1 MTVVELKAALKER
14 GLKVSGKK
22 ADLIERLTDASGTG
36 TPVSAALAAA
46 RPTAEARPA
55 GQGADAAAIVD
66 ASALSAEA
74 KEVIITKCVNEL
86 GLARERIAGA
96 IALFDEGNTMPFVAR
111 YRKEATGGMDETE
124 LRALETALSAAR
136 RLEARRA
143 TVLAA
148 IDKLGKLTPELQ
160 SKIMAVE
167 LSANQLED
175 LYLPYKA
182 KRRTKASIAREAGLQ
197 PLADAIMRRA
207 AAAQDCAVGDLY
219 TRDVE
224 EVCLEF
230 VERLRSAGAESQLPD
245 GDGAAEALRGACEI
259 VAEEAT
265 EDAAVRAMARG
276 RLRRGAVLTSKEKKA
291 GSDTEG

>member
-22 ADLIERLTDASGTG
+22 ADLIERLTDATA
-36 TPVSAALAAA
+36 TAPVSAALAAA
-46 RPTAEARPA
+46 RPTAEARPAAAALGRAEEEDPRSGRDSA

-160 SKIMAVE
+160 SKIMAAE

-197 PLADAIMRRA
+197 PLAAVAKESGRPTAKA
-207 AAAQDCAVGDLY
+207 AGGPSPMPV
-219 TRDVE
+219 
-224 EVCLEF
+224 
-230 VERLRSAGAESQLPD
+230 S
-245 GDGAAEALRGACEI
+245 
-259 VAEEAT
+259 
-265 EDAAVRAMARG
+265 AAVDG
-276 RLRRGAVLTSKEKKA
+276 IN
-291 GSDTEG
+291 